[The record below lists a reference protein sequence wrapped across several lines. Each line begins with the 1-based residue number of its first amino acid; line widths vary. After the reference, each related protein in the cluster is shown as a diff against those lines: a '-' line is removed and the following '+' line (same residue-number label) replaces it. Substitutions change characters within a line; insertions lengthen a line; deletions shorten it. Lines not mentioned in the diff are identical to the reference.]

1 MKLNSLSTGRTVLTA
16 VTTAA
21 LALLVAGCSTTAGQ
35 QTNASTV
42 PAAKQS
48 ITDEAIHADYAGYA
62 AQQGRIKAVNDTG
75 RHRVASYS
83 LAKSQCWLDVSLHE
97 YSRNDR
103 SGFPAAA
110 FDESVKIT
118 EFLSKGGAVADP
130 KNPAMQTPLVNG
142 ATKLRQ
148 DLWDAADK
156 LKGHAGWRCAEQK
169 TACAEVELVHA
180 GNEFAQQEWRH
191 AKPYIQIA
199 EDLIGDAQKAAD
211 ACVPPPLAVAPRAA
225 VVAPVTPAL
234 PVPANLAANVLF
246 NFDKRT
252 MAETRSYS
260 KDQLDSLIAQYKAGN
275 VVATGIVLTGHA
287 DRLNSTGDKNYNVK
301 LSEDRVAVVKAYMV
315 AAGVPAGL
323 ITTAYKSDGIQIEAC
338 TKAKF
343 RTTAELQEC
352 LLPNRR
358 VEVALTGTKK

>member
-1 MKLNSLSTGRTVLTA
+1 MNRMKLNSLSTGATVVA
-16 VTTAA
+16 AA
-21 LALLVAGCSTTAGQ
+21 LALLLGGCSTTAGQ
-35 QTNASTV
+35 QTNSSTA

-48 ITDEAIHADYAGYA
+48 MTDEAIHADLGSYTN
-62 AQQGRIKAVNDTG
+62 QQGRIKAVNDSG
-75 RHRVASYS
+75 KHRVASYS
-83 LAKSQCWLDVSLHE
+83 LSKSQCWLDVALHE

-103 SGFPAAA
+103 SKFPAAA
-110 FDESVKIT
+110 FAESVKIT
-118 EFLSKGGAVADP
+118 EFLSTGAPVADA
-130 KNPAMQTPLVNG
+130 KNPALQTPLVNG

-211 ACVPPPLAVAPRAA
+211 ACVPPP
-225 VVAPVTPAL
+225 VVAAARPAPA
-234 PVPANLAANVLF
+234 PVPANLAANILF

-252 MAETRSYS
+252 MPETRSYS
-260 KDQLDSLIAQYKAGN
+260 KDQLDSLIAQYKSGN
-275 VVATGIVLTGHA
+275 VLASSIVLTGHA

-301 LSEDRVAVVKAYMV
+301 LSEDRVAAVKDYMV
-315 AAGVPAGL
+315 AAGIPANL
-323 ITTAYKSDGIQIEAC
+323 ISSNYKADGAQIEAC
-338 TKAKF
+338 TKVKF
-343 RTTAELQEC
+343 KNTAELQEC

-358 VEVALTGTKK
+358 VEVVLTGTKK

>member
-1 MKLNSLSTGRTVLTA
+1 MKLHSLSTGVKGTVA
-16 VTTAA
+16 VVAAA
-21 LALLVAGCSTTAGQ
+21 LAVLLGGCSTTAGQ
-35 QTNASTV
+35 QTNAATA

-48 ITDEAIHADYAGYA
+48 ITDEAILADYGSYT
-62 AQQGRIKAVNDTG
+62 AQQGRIKAINDTG
-75 RHRVASYS
+75 KHRVASYS
-83 LAKSQCWLDVSLHE
+83 LAKAQCWLDVSLHE

-103 SGFPAAA
+103 SNFPAAA
-110 FDESVKIT
+110 FEESAKIT
-118 EFLSKGGAVADP
+118 EFLGKGGLVADA
-130 KNPAMQTPLVNG
+130 KNPALQTPLVNG

-156 LKGHAGWRCAEQK
+156 LKGSAGWRCAEQK

-211 ACVPPPLAVAPRAA
+211 ACVPPPAAVVPRAA
-225 VVAPVTPAL
+225 VMAVPVA
-234 PVPANLAANVLF
+234 ANLAANVLF

-252 MAETRSYS
+252 MADTRSYS
-260 KDQLDSLIAQYKAGN
+260 KDQLDSLIAQVKAGN
-275 VVATGIVLTGHA
+275 VLPTAITLTGHA

-301 LSEDRVAVVKAYMV
+301 LSEDRVAAVKAYMV
-315 AAGVPAGL
+315 GAGIPAGL
-323 ITTAYKSDGIQIEAC
+323 ISTSYKSDSAQIDAC

-343 RTTAELQEC
+343 KNTAELQEC

-358 VEVALTGTKK
+358 VEVTLTGTKK

>member
-1 MKLNSLSTGRTVLTA
+1 MKLNSLPIGITA
-16 VTTAA
+16 ITAA
-21 LALLVAGCSTTAGQ
+21 LALLLGGCSSLGQ
-35 QTNASTV
+35 NTNASTT

-48 ITDEAIHADYAGYA
+48 MTDEAIHADHGNYA

-75 RHRVASYS
+75 KHRVASYS

-103 SGFPAAA
+103 SNFPAAA
-110 FDESVKIT
+110 FKESAKIT
-118 EFLSKGGAVADP
+118 EFLSAGGAVGDA
-130 KNPAMQTPLVNG
+130 KNPALQTPLVNN

-191 AKPYIQIA
+191 AKPYVQIA

-211 ACVPPPLAVAPRAA
+211 ACIPPPVVVAPRAA
-225 VVAPVTPAL
+225 APAPAVVVAPVPF
-234 PVPANLAANVLF
+234 NLAANVLF

-252 MAETRSYS
+252 MSETRSYS
-260 KDQLDSLIAQYKAGN
+260 RDQLDSLIAQYKAGN
-275 VVATGIVLTGHA
+275 VQASKILLTGHA

-301 LSEDRVAVVKAYMV
+301 LSEDRVAIVKAYMV
-315 AAGVPAGL
+315 AAGVPAD
-323 ITTAYKSDGIQIEAC
+323 IISTSYKADSAQIEAC
-338 TKAKF
+338 TQNKF
-343 RTTAELQEC
+343 KSTAELQEC

-358 VEVALTGTKK
+358 VEVTLSGTRK

>member
-1 MKLNSLSTGRTVLTA
+1 MKLHSLSTGATVVA
-16 VTTAA
+16 AA
-21 LALLVAGCSTTAGQ
+21 LAVFLGGCSTSAGQ
-35 QTNASTV
+35 KANVSTA

-48 ITDEAIHADYAGYA
+48 MTDEAIHADYGNYA

-75 RHRVASYS
+75 KHRVASYS
-83 LAKSQCWLDVSLHE
+83 LAKAQCWLDVSLHE

-103 SGFPAAA
+103 SNFPAAA
-110 FDESVKIT
+110 FGESTKIT
-118 EFLSKGGAVADP
+118 DFLSQGGAAGDA
-130 KNPAMQTPLVNG
+130 KNPALQTPLVNG
-142 ATKLRQ
+142 AAKLRQ

-156 LKGHAGWRCAEQK
+156 LKGHSGWRCAEQK

-211 ACVPPPLAVAPRAA
+211 ACVPPPAVAAPRAA
-225 VVAPVTPAL
+225 VAAPA
-234 PVPANLAANVLF
+234 PVPASLAANVLF

-252 MAETRSYS
+252 MSETRSYS
-260 KDQLDSLIAQYKAGN
+260 KDQLDSLISQYRAGN
-275 VVATGIVLTGHA
+275 VAATGIALTGHA

-301 LSEDRVAVVKAYMV
+301 LSEDRVAAVRVYMV
-315 AAGVPAGL
+315 AAGIPASL
-323 ITTAYKSDGIQIEAC
+323 ITTSYRADGAQIEAC

-343 RTTAELQEC
+343 KNTAELQKC

-358 VEVALTGTKK
+358 VEVVLTGTRK